1 MKLTTPVEFPKSGVT
16 LSCGDRIMSLGSCF
30 ADGIGRKLLE
40 RGFDVCLNPFGTLYN
55 PASIADSIARL
66 DSGRHFT
73 ERDCVQMGSR
83 SAKWCSFHHHTLAA
97 RDSREE
103 FLASANEALDRASAF
118 WKSCNKVLVT
128 LGTSWCYRFT
138 GVPDGTGR
146 EFRDGLSGDRETGME
161 ADFIR
166 KTGLDRETGMEAD
179 LIRETGLGTGR
190 GAATEGIIVAN
201 CLKRDAKEFRR
212 EFIPASETGRL
223 ISGIVRNHP
232 DKDFIFTVSP
242 IRHFKDG
249 AHGNQLSKANL
260 LIGLNEALQTACGR
274 LTPEQ
279 SGQLMPEQSG
289 QLTPEQSGQLTPEQS
304 GSAGELQVAG
314 HPRCDYF
321 PAYEIIL
328 DELRDYRF
336 YAEDM
341 VHPSE
346 QTVSY
351 IFERFIGWA
360 LPESEKEEFARR
372 EKAFRQSRHMDSSS
386 RK

>member
-16 LSCGDRIMSLGSCF
+16 ISCGDRIMSLGSCF

-55 PASIADSIARL
+55 PASIADGIARL
-66 DSGRHFT
+66 DSGGHFT
-73 ERDCVQMGSR
+73 ERDCVRMGSG

-138 GVPDGTGR
+138 GSAADQTGFPEVGGGR
-146 EFRDGLSGDRETGME
+146 TEGLEN
-161 ADFIR
+161 
-166 KTGLDRETGMEAD
+166 
-179 LIRETGLGTGR
+179 
-190 GAATEGIIVAN
+190 GIIVAN
-201 CLKRDAKEFRR
+201 CLKRDAREFRR
-212 EFIPASETGRL
+212 EFLPAGKTAE
-223 ISGIVRNHP
+223 IVRRIVLEHP

-260 LIGLNEALQTACGR
+260 LLGLDAALKEVSCRSASR
-274 LTPEQ
+274 MPA
-279 SGQLMPEQSG
+279 SGQLNSVE
-289 QLTPEQSGQLTPEQS
+289 S
-304 GSAGELQVAG
+304 GSIDATLGEPAFTDAILGKPVSPDG
-314 HPRCDYF
+314 GGTRCGYF
-321 PAYEIIL
+321 PAYEIML

-341 VHPSE
+341 IHPSE
-346 QTVSY
+346 QAVNY

-360 LPESEKEEFARR
+360 LPETETEEFKRR
-372 EKAFRQSRHMDSSS
+372 DKAFRQSRHIPLNDIYRGSQIH
-386 RK
+386 

>member
-73 ERDCVQMGSR
+73 ERDCVQMGSG

-138 GVPDGTGR
+138 GVSDGAGR
-146 EFRDGLSGDRETGME
+146 EFRDGFSGDRGTGMEADLIRETGLDRETGME
-161 ADFIR
+161 ADLIR
-166 KTGLDRETGMEAD
+166 ETGLDRETGMEAD

-260 LIGLNEALQTACGR
+260 LIGLDEALQT
-274 LTPEQ
+274 
-279 SGQLMPEQSG
+279 
-289 QLTPEQSGQLTPEQS
+289 
-304 GSAGELQVAG
+304 V
-314 HPRCDYF
+314 PRCDYF
-321 PAYEIIL
+321 PAYEIML

-360 LPESEKEEFARR
+360 LPEAEKEEFARR
-372 EKAFRQSRHMDSSS
+372 EKAFRQSRHMDSSL

>member
-1 MKLTTPVEFPKSGVT
+1 MKLITPVRFPNSGVT

-30 ADGIGRKLLE
+30 ADSIGRKLLE

-138 GVPDGTGR
+138 GVSDGTR
-146 EFRDGLSGDRETGME
+146 PKLRDGLSGDRGTGME

-166 KTGLDRETGMEAD
+166 
-179 LIRETGLGTGR
+179 ETGLGTGME
-190 GAATEGIIVAN
+190 AATEGIIVAN

-223 ISGIVRNHP
+223 ISGIVLNHP

-260 LIGLNEALQTACGR
+260 LIGLDEALQAA
-274 LTPEQ
+274 
-279 SGQLMPEQSG
+279 S
-289 QLTPEQSGQLTPEQS
+289 
-304 GSAGELQVAG
+304 
-314 HPRCDYF
+314 RCDYF

-360 LPESEKEEFARR
+360 LPEAEKEEFARR